1 MANRKRRKSSGPN
14 QSYMI
19 SFGDTMTALLA
30 FFIVLNSL
38 ASEQT
43 GANLYSGTGSFIQ
56 ATDSL
61 GVPGIFPHG
70 QSLHAVQLKT
80 SSPLYRIEDPEDGS
94 KRGTGPDDENENLY
108 IRDRELDDFERFL
121 NEFERLYQATKQEQV
136 IGEVAFDRHSPLP
149 KKGTLLDQSLKQLF
163 REIRPQLMRNQTEA
177 EIIVWTPMPS
187 AKSWQRS
194 AQVANQLRIESAS
207 YLQLNELNS
216 SRLSSSSKQ
225 WMNSDIER
233 PVMTLILRRT
243 SPEFP

>member
-80 SSPLYRIEDPEDGS
+80 SSPLYRIKDPEDGP
-94 KRGTGPDDENENLY
+94 KRGTGPDEENENLY
-108 IRDRELDDFERFL
+108 IRDRELDDFERLL
-121 NEFERLYQATKQEQV
+121 NEFERLYQADKREQV
-136 IGEVAFDRHSPLP
+136 LGEVAFDRHAPLP
-149 KKGTLLDQSLKQLF
+149 KQGDLLDSSLKQLF
-163 REIRPQLMRNQTEA
+163 REIRPQLMRNQTEG
-177 EIIVWTPMPS
+177 EIIVWTPIPS
-187 AKSWQRS
+187 ANAWQRS
-194 AQVANQLRIESAS
+194 ALVANQIRIEAAS
-207 YLQLNELNS
+207 YLQLNELSS
-216 SRLSSSSKQ
+216 SRLRSSSKQ
-225 WMNSDIER
+225 WMKPDLQR
-233 PVMTLILRRT
+233 PAMTLILRKTR
-243 SPEFP
+243 PEFP